1 MELAGTLPPSGF
13 EDLCKPSQP
22 EPTATRQHDP
32 LAILQMRLHSPLH
45 HTRRIIGRAVW
56 TFADQGVSSLATA
69 VLSFVVAREST
80 TNQYGVF
87 ALAFTIYS
95 FCLGISQAFAGQVFT
110 IRYARG
116 GASSRDATGRTA
128 GAAITAAFGCS
139 TILLLIAAF
148 MPHDLV
154 ATFLALAALLPGL
167 LLQDSWRTIFISSG
181 APQKAFFNDL
191 TWTSLQVAAIV
202 FLLWNGR
209 ANGPLP
215 FILAWGLAAYSS
227 DVVASL
233 QARTVPTFRGLKRAI
248 ATNWDLSSTLMLQ
261 WITVTGVAQA
271 TIILLAFVGSPET
284 VGALRGAQTLLGPL
298 SIVGLAASAF
308 STPELA
314 RREFGPRGWV
324 AAAFAISSFIIAVNL
339 CWGAV
344 LLLLPDAVGMALLG
358 ATWPNTEQVLP
369 AMILFSAAI
378 AGGTGPSCVFRAL
391 DRTKNILISS
401 LAFGPLFLAFSIGG
415 LLTAGARGAS
425 IGMALAALLVLP
437 LYWVLLFRSAR
448 AGRAITLNG
457 TEQVTQH
464 AGIDDG
470 KSR

>member
-1 MELAGTLPPSGF
+1 VSGGTDRYG
-13 EDLCKPSQP
+13 
-22 EPTATRQHDP
+22 RHDP
-32 LAILQMRLHSPLH
+32 LVTLHMRLHSSLRR
-45 HTRRIIGRAVW
+45 TRRVIGRAVW
-56 TFADQGVSSLATA
+56 TFADQGISSLATA

-95 FCLGISQAFAGQVFT
+95 FCLGIGQAFAGQVFT
-110 IRYARG
+110 IRYARD
-116 GASSRDATGRTA
+116 GAPSRDATGRTA
-128 GAAITAAFGCS
+128 GAAITAALACS
-139 TILLLIAAF
+139 AMLLLLAAF
-148 MPHDLV
+148 MTHEL
-154 ATFLALAALLPGL
+154 ATTFLAFAALLPGL
-167 LLQDSWRTIFISSG
+167 LLQDTWRTIFISRGS
-181 APQKAFFNDL
+181 PQKAFFNDL

-209 ANGPLP
+209 VNGALP

-227 DVVASL
+227 DVVASV
-233 QARTVPTFRGLKRAI
+233 QSRTVPAFRGLKRAI
-248 ATNWDLSSTLMLQ
+248 VANWDLSSTLLLQ

-271 TIILLAFVGSPET
+271 TIILLAVVGSPET

-314 RREFGPRGWV
+314 RRDLGPRGWL
-324 AAAFAISSFIIAVNL
+324 ASAFAISSFIIAVNL

-344 LLLLPDAVGMALLG
+344 LLLLPDTAGVALLG

-401 LAFGPLFLAFSIGG
+401 LAFGPLFLALSIGG
-415 LLTAGARGAS
+415 LLIAGARGAS
-425 IGMALAALLVLP
+425 VGMAVAALLVLP
-437 LYWVLLFRSAR
+437 LYWVLLFRSAS
-448 AGRAITLNG
+448 AGRALAPYRTTGIH
-457 TEQVTQH
+457 H
-464 AGIDDG
+464 AGIDS